1 MISDN
6 RMTNDN
12 RISDQRMTNDN
23 LMISDL
29 KIQMKQ

>member
-6 RMTNDN
+6 RTTNDN